1 MSLYKSLKQISSTV
15 NAVSN
20 NNSFTYL
27 LSSNLTSS
35 NVSSSFLTS
44 SRSLLT
50 TVSSSYLSASQ
61 FTGSYL
67 SSSFVTSS
75 YLTASQITSSYQ
87 NVFQLTASS
96 ATISN
101 NLICSGNVL
110 MRSTYGID
118 FGDNTNAAGMTS
130 ELFNDYEEGT
140 WTPAY
145 SGSTTGGTAVGGT
158 QVGYYT
164 KVGRMVFINCFLSIG
179 SWSTKPTGSIYISGL
194 PFTINSSGF
203 NYGAASATEFNS
215 FATNFITILPK
226 FEANSTVIG
235 LIKTTAA
242 ATSQVTFLTGSDLS
256 SATNQIIISGFYW
269 T

>member
-1 MSLYKSLKQISSTV
+1 MSIYSRLNSLDSSLSNLLTRNLTTAGSINVSGAITGSTITGSTILSTV
-15 NAVSN
+15 ITASN
-20 NNSFTYL
+20 FSA
-27 LSSNLTSS
+27 SSGFANLTSLTSS
-35 NVSSSFLTS
+35 NVL
-44 SRSLLT
+44 
-50 TVSSSYLSASQ
+50 
-61 FTGSYL
+61 
-67 SSSFVTSS
+67 
-75 YLTASQITSSYQ
+75 
-87 NVFQLTASS
+87 
-96 ATISN
+96 ISN
-101 NLICSGNVL
+101 SLVCSGNVK
-110 MRSTYGID
+110 MRNSYGID
-118 FGDNTNAAGMTS
+118 FAANTEDESGAGSVSS
-130 ELFNDYEEGT
+130 EVLDDYEEGT

-179 SWSTKPTGSIYISGL
+179 SWSTKPVGSIYISGL

-256 SATNQIIISGFYW
+256 SATNQIIISGVYW